1 MRQIA
6 VIGTG
11 YVGLVTGACFA
22 QLGNV
27 VICLDLMRSRIESL
41 EKGMVPFFEP
51 GLQELVLRNKHSGRL
66 SFSSDPAEA
75 LRGSEIVF
83 IAVGTPMGD
92 DGHADL
98 AQVRSAAMDI
108 AMHLDRDKIVV
119 NKSTVPVET
128 GDLVSAL
135 IREHKRADHHVMVVS
150 NPEFLREGSAIADFM
165 RPDRIVI
172 GAGDSEAVEAMKE
185 LYAPLEAP
193 VIVTDIRT
201 AEMIKYTANAFL
213 ATKISF
219 INEIANICE
228 QVGADIKD
236 VVLGVG
242 TDKRVGTAFMNAGLG
257 FGGSCFPKDL
267 VALSRIAETVGVDPQ
282 ILSATM
288 SVNQRQIKR
297 CVETVRTMAGMLRGA
312 QIGLLGLAFK
322 PETDD
327 IRDSQAITLAQALN
341 AEGAIITAHDPVAI
355 GNTRAQ
361 YGEIMKYVDSPYE
374 TANDADL
381 LIVATDWSEYKQI
394 DLIIL
399 KKLMR
404 HARLFDAR
412 NIYDPAKMTEAGFV
426 YRGIGRRVSALPVN
440 PVPEEV
446 PEKSK

>member
-1 MRQIA
+1 MRHIA

-22 QLGNV
+22 QLGNIV
-27 VICLDLMRSRIESL
+27 VCLDVEPSRIESL
-41 EKGMVPFFEP
+41 QRGTVPFFEP
-51 GLQELVLRNKHSGRL
+51 GLQELVLRNLHSGRL
-66 SFSSDPAEA
+66 SFTSGAAEG

-83 IAVGTPMGD
+83 IAVGTPMGS

-108 AMHLDRDKIVV
+108 ALHLDREKIVV

-135 IREHKRADHHVMVVS
+135 IREHKRVDHRVMVVS

-172 GAGDSEAVEAMKE
+172 GAGDSEAVESMKE

-219 INEIANICE
+219 TNEIANICE
-228 QVGADIKD
+228 QVGADVKD

-242 TDKRVGTAFMNAGLG
+242 ADKRIGSAFMNAGLG

-267 VALSRIAETVGVDPQ
+267 VALSRIAEAVGVDPQ
-282 ILSATM
+282 ILSATI
-288 SVNQRQIKR
+288 SVNQRQIER
-297 CVETVRTMAGMLRGA
+297 CIEAVRTMAGTLRGT

-322 PETDD
+322 PDTDD
-327 IRDSQAITLAQALN
+327 IRDSQAIALAQGLIA
-341 AEGAIITAHDPVAI
+341 AGAIVTAHDPVAN

-361 YGEIMKYVDSPYE
+361 HGEIMKYVDSPYE

-412 NIYDPAKMTEAGFV
+412 NIYDPAKIIEAGFI
-426 YRGIGRRVSALPVN
+426 YRGVGRRVSALPAQ
-440 PVPEEV
+440 PLADEV
-446 PEKSK
+446 PEKRT